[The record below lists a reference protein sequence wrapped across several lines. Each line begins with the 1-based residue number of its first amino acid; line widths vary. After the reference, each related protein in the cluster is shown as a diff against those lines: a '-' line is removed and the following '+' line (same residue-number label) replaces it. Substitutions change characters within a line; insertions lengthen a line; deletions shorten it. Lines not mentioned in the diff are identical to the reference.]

1 MSTIRLSFLF
11 VVLLSA
17 FASQAQNLVINPSFE
32 TLSSCPM
39 GPSEL
44 SKATPWRDAHEN
56 LVGDT
61 CSTADLFNTCS
72 PFGALGVGVPGN
84 ILGNQTARTGNGYAG
99 IIVYEAFTITGCQP
113 LFGSGWREYLQ
124 GTLSA
129 PLVAGQ
135 TYCVTFY
142 VSLADG
148 VKFASNNIGVY
159 FSNTL
164 VNVSCASVSGAS
176 NLPFTPQLVYSG
188 PDLINTNGWQR
199 LQWDYTATG
208 GEQYLVIGNYNDDAG
223 TSYICS
229 NENAFNPYAYYYV
242 DDVSVVPEPCCQA
255 EVAPVPPLCVG
266 DPAVALQPVTPGGTW
281 SGPGIADPA
290 VASFDPS
297 LAGAGLHTIYHT
309 IPCGTDSVTIAVSPC
324 AALDVCVNVDG
335 TWSASNGVAPYVWQE
350 QTTVQDC
357 STCFLACII
366 PPGCAVNNTV
376 FSTFAT
382 GTTIPA
388 ATDFPV
394 LVIDAAGDSLLITS
408 LAVIPACVL
417 CPTIEVALLSSINVA
432 CNGDNNGAATVE
444 ATGGLSPYSYT
455 WTPGNLSGASQ
466 AALAAGSYNVLAT
479 DADGCTGALSVQIS
493 EPAEA
498 LQATVGGIAETECGG
513 ATGNALAQ
521 ATGGTTPY
529 TYVWSP
535 SGGTQAQAN
544 GLAEGT
550 YTVVVTDANGC
561 TAQAVGEV
569 ESLPTMASL
578 SGSNALCTGDSLVL
592 TAGGGD
598 VFQWSTGATSASIT
612 VHAGGTY
619 TVSVSGCGTDQAS
632 ITVTETT
639 VIADIAATPLSGE
652 PPLEVT
658 FSNNSTPSSGSFVWD
673 LGDGTSSAVSAPVH
687 TYDDAGVYTVVL
699 TVTSNGCS
707 DTDSLII
714 AVDTPI
720 VESGITVPNIF
731 SPNGDGMND
740 TWGVIGT
747 GLVSLDAVVFNRWGQ
762 EVAKLQAPAQVW
774 DGRTGAGE
782 PASDGTYFY
791 ILKAKGADGREYEFT
806 GTVTL
811 LR

>member
-1 MSTIRLSFLF
+1 MSSIRLSFLF
-11 VVLLSA
+11 VALLSA
-17 FASQAQNLVINPSFE
+17 FATQAQNLVINPSFE
-32 TLSSCPM
+32 TVSSCPM

-61 CSTADLFNTCS
+61 CSTADLFNSCS
-72 PFGALGVGVPGN
+72 PLGALGVGVPAN
-84 ILGNQTARTGNGYAG
+84 ILGSQTARTGNGYAG
-99 IIVYEAFTITGCQP
+99 IIVYEAFALTGCQT

-124 GTLSA
+124 GTLSV

-159 FSNTL
+159 FSNTV
-164 VNVSCASVSGAS
+164 VNVNCATVSSAS

-188 PDLINTNGWQR
+188 PDLITTNGWQR

-223 TSYICS
+223 TSYTCV
-229 NENAFNPYAYYYV
+229 NGNAFNPYAYYYV
-242 DDVSVVPEPCCQA
+242 DDVSVVPEPCCEA
-255 EVAPVPPLCVG
+255 EVAPVPSLCVG

-297 LAGAGLHTIYHT
+297 LAGVGLHTVYHT
-309 IPCGTDSVTIAVSPC
+309 IPCGTDSVIIAVSPC
-324 AALDVCVNVDG
+324 AALEVCVNVDG

-350 QTTVQDC
+350 QTTVEDC
-357 STCFLACII
+357 SACFIGCLF
-366 PPGCAVNNTV
+366 PPSCAVNTTG
-376 FSTFAT
+376 FGTFAT
-382 GTTIPA
+382 GNNIA
-388 ATDFPV
+388 ASTSFPI
-394 LVIDAAGDSLLITS
+394 LLIDAAGDSLLITS
-408 LAVIPACVL
+408 LALIPACVL
-417 CPTIEVALLSSINVA
+417 CPAIDVALLSSSNVA
-432 CNGDNNGAATVE
+432 CNGQSTGAATVE
-444 ATGGLSPYSYT
+444 ASGGEGPYTYS
-455 WTPGNLSGASQ
+455 WTPGNLSGAVQSG
-466 AALAAGSYNVLAT
+466 LAAGSYSVLAT
-479 DADGCTGALSVQIS
+479 DAENCTGTLSVLIS
-493 EPAEA
+493 EPAETM
-498 LQATVGGIAETECGG
+498 QASIAGTAATSCGG
-513 ATGNALAQ
+513 ADGIASVLAS
-521 ATGGTTPY
+521 GGTTPY
-529 TYVWSP
+529 TYAWSP

-544 GLAEGT
+544 GLAAGT
-550 YTVVVTDANGC
+550 YTVVVTDDNGC
-561 TAQAVGEV
+561 TAQATAEV
-569 ESLPTMASL
+569 ESQPTVATI
-578 SGSNALCTGDSLVL
+578 SGGNALCTGDSLIL

-598 VFQWSTGATSASIT
+598 VFQWSTGATTSSIT
-612 VHAGGTY
+612 VNAGGTY
-619 TVSVSGCGTDQAS
+619 TVFVSGCGTDSAS

-639 VIADIAATPLSGE
+639 VIADISATPLSGE

-673 LGDGTSSAVSAPVH
+673 LGDGSISTVSAPVN
-687 TYDDAGVYTVVL
+687 TYEVAGVYTVVL
-699 TVTSNGCS
+699 TVSSNGCS
-707 DTDSLII
+707 DSDSLII

-720 VESGITVPNIF
+720 VDSGITVPNIF
-731 SPNGDGMND
+731 SPNGDGLND

-762 EVAKLQAPAQVW
+762 EVAKLQNVAQVW